1 MSKIGEGRLVDL
13 QVENGGFDR
22 FLVLVAQLAQAVDEG
37 VGDAEFH
44 NIYTFRARSSRSATF
59 SSLAQWFK

>member
-1 MSKIGEGRLVDL
+1 LGRAGRVDL
-13 QVENGGFDR
+13 QVENGGLDR

-44 NIYTFRARSSRSATF
+44 NIYSFRARSSRSATF